1 MNYKIDYLL
10 KYVSNETYKKI
21 VKNTNDYILD
31 DLETNRIDVDL
42 NIRYLIKY
50 GIKNIDGVILDRTDE
65 LGLSHNDFIEKVLA
79 YEKNIGKD
87 GFIDMIENL

>member
-65 LGLSHNDFIEKVLA
+65 LVLSHNDFIEKVLA

>member
-65 LGLSHNDFIEKVLA
+65 LVLSHNDFIEEVLA